1 MSLLSKIKKNTSAVW
16 ISEIYPT
23 IKRFGTVK
31 LFSLTKFWTQIPSD
45 STTIITNDREISN
58 NLNNYFNEIT
68 KLCVSLLSKR
78 KKSTSATW
86 ISEIHPTI
94 KRFGKLKNL
103 FSLKRL
109 WIQIPSDTS
118 RIITNKREISS
129 IWKIILLK

>member
-86 ISEIHPTI
+86 ISEMYPTI
-94 KRFGKLKNL
+94 KRFMKLKNL

>member
-31 LFSLTKFWTQIPSD
+31 LFSLTKLWIQIPSD

-86 ISEIHPTI
+86 ISEMYPTI
-94 KRFGKLKNL
+94 KRFMKLKNL